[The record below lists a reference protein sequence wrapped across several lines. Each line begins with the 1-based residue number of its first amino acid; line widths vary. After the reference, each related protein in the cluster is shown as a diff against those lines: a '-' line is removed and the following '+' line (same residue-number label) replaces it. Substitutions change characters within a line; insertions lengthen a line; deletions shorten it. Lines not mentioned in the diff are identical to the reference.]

1 MWEITMQK
9 LYIFIP
15 RFALG
20 LAIAALPAAVL
31 GQTNFMPSDSST
43 ANSTGGSGSVS
54 ASDEKFVREAAE
66 GGMAEIALGE
76 LATEKASSD
85 EVKKFGQRM
94 VDDHSKAADELKEIA
109 SSKGIRVPDKLSAKD
124 RMTKDRLSKLSG
136 EQFDRAYMSDMVKD
150 HTQDVADF
158 KLESSSGTDPDVKH
172 FAATTLPTLQDHLRQ
187 AKEIAP
193 TTRNASNNMKGG
205 VQ

>member
-1 MWEITMQK
+1 MQK
-9 LYIFIP
+9 LHVFIA
-15 RFALG
+15 RFAVG

-31 GQTNFMPSDSST
+31 GQTNSMPSDSST
-43 ANSTGGSGSVS
+43 AMNSNSTSGSVS
-54 ASDEKFVREAAE
+54 VSDKKFVREAAE
-66 GGMAEIALGE
+66 GGMAEVELGK
-76 LATEKASSD
+76 LATEKASSE

-94 VDDHSKAADELKEIA
+94 VDDHSKAADELKELA
-109 SSKGIRVPDKLSAKD
+109 SSKGIQVPDKLSAKD
-124 RMTKDRLSKLSG
+124 QMMKDRLSKLSG

-158 KLESSSGTDPDVKH
+158 KLESSSGTDPDVKN

-193 TTRNASNNMKGG
+193 TTRNASNNTKGG
-205 VQ
+205 AQ

>member
-1 MWEITMQK
+1 MQK

-31 GQTNFMPSDSST
+31 GQLNSMPSDSST
-43 ANSTGGSGSVS
+43 AMNSNSTSGSGSVS

-94 VDDHSKAADELKEIA
+94 VDDHSRAADELKEIA
-109 SSKGIRVPDKLSAKD
+109 SSKGIRVPDRLSAKE
-124 RMTKDRLSKLSG
+124 RMTKYRLSKLSG

-150 HTQDVADF
+150 HTEDVADF

-193 TTRNASNNMKGG
+193 TTRNASNDRNGG

>member
-1 MWEITMQK
+1 MQK
-9 LYIFIP
+9 VHIFIP
-15 RFALG
+15 RFALA

-31 GQTNFMPSDSST
+31 GQTNSMPSDSST
-43 ANSTGGSGSVS
+43 AMNSNSTSASVS
-54 ASDEKFVREAAE
+54 ASDKKFVREAAE
-66 GGMAEIALGE
+66 GGMAEVELGK
-76 LATEKASSD
+76 LATERASSE

-94 VDDHSKAADELKEIA
+94 VDDHSKAGDQLKEIA
-109 SSKGIRVPDKLSAKD
+109 SSKGIQVPDKLSAKD
-124 RMTKDRLSKLSG
+124 KMTKDRLSRLSG

-158 KLESSSGTDPDVKH
+158 KLESSSGTDPDVKN
-172 FAATTLPTLQDHLRQ
+172 FAVTTLPTLQDHLRQ

-205 VQ
+205 AQ

>member
-1 MWEITMQK
+1 LLLFLLPAGIIHRMWEITMQK

-43 ANSTGGSGSVS
+43 AMNSNSTGGSGSVS

-76 LATEKASSD
+76 LATEKASSN

-124 RMTKDRLSKLSG
+124 RMTK
-136 EQFDRAYMSDMVKD
+136 
-150 HTQDVADF
+150 
-158 KLESSSGTDPDVKH
+158 
-172 FAATTLPTLQDHLRQ
+172 
-187 AKEIAP
+187 
-193 TTRNASNNMKGG
+193 ASPIEAER
-205 VQ
+205 

>member
-1 MWEITMQK
+1 MQK

-94 VDDHSKAADELKEIA
+94 VDDHSRAADELKEIA
-109 SSKGIRVPDKLSAKD
+109 SSKGIRVPDRLSAKD
-124 RMTKDRLSKLSG
+124 RMTKYRLSKLSG

-150 HTQDVADF
+150 HTEDVADF

-193 TTRNASNNMKGG
+193 TTRNASNDRNGG

>member
-1 MWEITMQK
+1 MKK
-9 LYIFIP
+9 LHVFIP
-15 RFALG
+15 RFALT

-31 GQTNFMPSDSST
+31 GQTNSMPSDSST
-43 ANSTGGSGSVS
+43 AMNSNSTNASGSLS
-54 ASDEKFVREAAE
+54 ASDKKFVREAAE
-66 GGMAEIALGE
+66 GGMAEVELGK
-76 LATEKASSD
+76 LATEKASSE

-94 VDDHSKAADELKEIA
+94 VDDHSKAGGQLNEIA
-109 SSKGIRVPDKLSAKD
+109 SSKGIQVPDKLSAKD
-124 RMTKDRLSKLSG
+124 QMTKDHLSKLSG

-158 KLESSSGTDPDVKH
+158 KLESSSGTDPDVKN
-172 FAATTLPTLQDHLRQ
+172 FAMTTLPTLQDHLRQ

-205 VQ
+205 AQ

>member
-1 MWEITMQK
+1 MQK

-31 GQTNFMPSDSST
+31 GQLNSMPSDSST
-43 ANSTGGSGSVS
+43 AMNSNSTSGSGSVS

-94 VDDHSKAADELKEIA
+94 VDDHSRAADELKEIA
-109 SSKGIRVPDKLSAKD
+109 SSKGIRVPDRLSAKD
-124 RMTKDRLSKLSG
+124 RMTKYRLSKLSG

>member
-1 MWEITMQK
+1 MQK

-31 GQTNFMPSDSST
+31 GQLNSMPSDSST
-43 ANSTGGSGSVS
+43 AMNSNSTSGSGSVS

-94 VDDHSKAADELKEIA
+94 VDDHSRAADELKEIA
-109 SSKGIRVPDKLSAKD
+109 SSKGIRVPDRLSAKD
-124 RMTKDRLSKLSG
+124 RMTKYRLSKLSG

-150 HTQDVADF
+150 HTEDVADF

-193 TTRNASNNMKGG
+193 TTRNASNDRNGG